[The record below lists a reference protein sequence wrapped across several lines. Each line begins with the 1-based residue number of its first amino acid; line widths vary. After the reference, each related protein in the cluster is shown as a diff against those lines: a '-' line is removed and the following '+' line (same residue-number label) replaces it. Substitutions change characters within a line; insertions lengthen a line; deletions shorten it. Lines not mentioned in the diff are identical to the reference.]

1 MPILTIVRLEHL
13 LPVELVLVGE
23 VLHLAEHLV
32 VHVAVAVE
40 APDRKVR
47 EGQGERV
54 ARLAVVFHLVSVD
67 IPVMR
72 KKSCQE
78 QLMTDC
84 ATVPI
89 D

>member
-1 MPILTIVRLEHL
+1 MPIFLIVRIEHL

-23 VLHLAEHLV
+23 VLHLVEHLV

-72 KKSCQE
+72 KKVLSGTVEDRLC
-78 QLMTDC
+78 DC
-84 ATVPI
+84 SY
-89 D
+89 